1 MSVGVRQVSRASRVT
16 PTDGALLEV
25 TLQDITAG
33 EGVLAENTH
42 VRAITGVCK
51 SRGDASLV
59 MKTFLLVTDD
69 DPRGPILSL
78 RGGHKRG

>member
-1 MSVGVRQVSRASRVT
+1 
-16 PTDGALLEV
+16 V

-51 SRGDASLV
+51 RRGDASLV
-59 MKTFLLVTDD
+59 IETFLLVADD
-69 DPRGPILSL
+69 DPRDQS
-78 RGGHKRG
+78 